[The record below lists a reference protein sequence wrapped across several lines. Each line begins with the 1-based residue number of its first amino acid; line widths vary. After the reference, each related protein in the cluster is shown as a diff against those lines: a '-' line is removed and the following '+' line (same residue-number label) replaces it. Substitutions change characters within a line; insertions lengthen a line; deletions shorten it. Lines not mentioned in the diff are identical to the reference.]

1 MALRA
6 STSVPASPHQ
16 RPSNRVA
23 RGLLLPPGRTTD
35 SPNIAGWGPSDSSQ
49 TQAGLQEEAAMLRQR
64 CSALTSEVF
73 HLRRQLEDMEQ
84 RQMQR
89 NQRHQDPEQA
99 AQAAAELEAAIRRAA
114 AAEMALGTVQK
125 AHTEAVER
133 SSQMAVEHQRAL
145 LTMHDE
151 VAYKEGVRWQ
161 ERLNAAQAET
171 RTARDKIAQL
181 ETELATMASRLRSN
195 WAPQAADFAAL
206 ERKIDGMAAEQAA
219 RDAQWRVVLSETRE
233 LYAVQAQVA
242 EKKALALVAAKQQE
256 LELLKG
262 QVDELIVQFA
272 TAQAAD
278 GSELPMSSMAGQVVL
293 VVNVASKCGFTN
305 QYKEL
310 QALYDKYKEQG
321 LSIIGAPCNQF
332 GGQEPGSEAEIVSFC
347 QRNYGVGFPIL
358 AKLEVNGENTHPLY
372 QWLKGSKK
380 MMGLKTDISWNFEK
394 FLVDRKGE
402 VVQRFS
408 SMAGA
413 SSIEPEVV
421 KLLAQQA

>member
-1 MALRA
+1 
-6 STSVPASPHQ
+6 
-16 RPSNRVA
+16 
-23 RGLLLPPGRTTD
+23 
-35 SPNIAGWGPSDSSQ
+35 
-49 TQAGLQEEAAMLRQR
+49 
-64 CSALTSEVF
+64 
-73 HLRRQLEDMEQ
+73 
-84 RQMQR
+84 MQR
-89 NQRHQDPEQA
+89 
-99 AQAAAELEAAIRRAA
+99 
-114 AAEMALGTVQK
+114 
-125 AHTEAVER
+125 
-133 SSQMAVEHQRAL
+133 
-145 LTMHDE
+145 
-151 VAYKEGVRWQ
+151 
-161 ERLNAAQAET
+161 RLNHSFFSELLNVRLVMSSSIACQVLRDRVT
-171 RTARDKIAQL
+171 GFTARRRVGRL
-181 ETELATMASRLRSN
+181 FSASRAMSG
-195 WAPQAADFAAL
+195 FY
-206 ERKIDGMAAEQAA
+206 G
-219 RDAQWRVVLSETRE
+219 LS
-233 LYAVQAQVA
+233 
-242 EKKALALVAAKQQE
+242 
-256 LELLKG
+256 
-262 QVDELIVQFA
+262 A
-272 TAQAAD
+272 TAAD

-358 AKLEVNGENTHPLY
+358 TKLEVNGENTHPLY